1 MPGKLYVTGKR
12 SGNSRKR
19 TVVLLFL
26 SSLVVR
32 AAIWAILT
40 AWDSPL
46 LYDELSYYERAV
58 GFGNFLTGFLRGGDP
73 ALIDRALAYGQL
85 AYGEGVWPPF
95 HSLILSLGL
104 VFGED
109 PSHARFVV
117 VVLSALTTPLVYALT
132 LRLSTSKAAVCAALL
147 HLFYPSFIAFSY
159 YLWSETTYI
168 FLFVS
173 CAYLTILAIE
183 TRNPHRRL
191 RYAGISGC
199 VLGLCG
205 ITRAAA
211 APFFLVIPLSIV
223 LFSGKAPYRVRAAS
237 ICMVLCGI
245 IVLPWQVV
253 LAVNEERPVFF
264 STAGG
269 YNLYLGNN
277 PWISD
282 GLGSSWGDGRS
293 KCLVHQ
299 SIEEYAELHQV
310 NTDIAARTLALRYI
324 EQDIGKFFTRCFE
337 KLRMLWT
344 YDFFPLRHI
353 FHGGYPPVPD
363 TVVIVVWGVVF
374 FSHMMLVFLVIL
386 GLLGKDAEIS
396 HKGLILLWVI
406 VGMIPSLVT
415 ISMSRLHLPLLAVLL
430 PVAGHSLAHFKLC
443 WQKHFF
449 AAVLLFS
456 LFFLIIF
463 PTFEL
468 IMTYYLEPS
477 SYCGAIIKETD
488 QILHSRMVSCEEVVF
503 RFQGYKW

>member
-1 MPGKLYVTGKR
+1 MTGKR
-12 SGNSRKR
+12 SRNSRKR
-19 TVVLLFL
+19 TVVLIFL

-32 AAIWAILT
+32 AVIWAVLT
-40 AWDSPL
+40 VWNPPL
-46 LYDELSYYERAV
+46 LYDELSYYERAI
-58 GFGNFLTGFLRGGDP
+58 GFRNFLTGFLRGGG
-73 ALIDRALAYGQL
+73 ASLIDRALAYGQL
-85 AYGEGVWPPF
+85 AYGQGVWPPF

-109 PSHARFVV
+109 PAHARFVV
-117 VVLSALTTPLVYALT
+117 VVLSALTTPLVYVLT

-173 CAYLTILAIE
+173 CVYLTILAIE
-183 TRNPHRRL
+183 TQDPHRRL
-191 RYAGISGC
+191 RYAGITGC

-211 APFFLVIPLSIV
+211 SPFFLVVPLSIV
-223 LFSGKAPYRVRAAS
+223 LFSRKARYRVRAAF
-237 ICMVLCGI
+237 ICMFLCGVV
-245 IVLPWQVV
+245 VLPWQVV
-253 LAVNEERPVFF
+253 LAVNEERPVFI

-299 SIEEYAELHQV
+299 SIEEYAELYQV
-310 NTDIAARTLALRYI
+310 NAETAARTLALGYV
-324 EQDIGKFFTRCFE
+324 EQDIGEFFTRCFE

-363 TVVIVVWGVVF
+363 TVVIMVWGAVF
-374 FSHMMLVFLVIL
+374 LSYMLLIFLVIL
-386 GLLGKDAEIS
+386 GLLEKDVEIR
-396 HKGLILLWVI
+396 HKGLILIWVI
-406 VGMIPSLVT
+406 VGMIPPLVT
-415 ISMSRLHLPLLAVLL
+415 ISMSRLHLPMLAILL
-430 PVAGHSLAHFKLC
+430 PVAGHSLAHFRLS

-468 IMTYYLEPS
+468 IITYYLEPS
-477 SYCGAIIKETD
+477 SYCGAIIEKADET
-488 QILHSRMVSCEEVVF
+488 LHSRMASSDKVVF
-503 RFQGYKW
+503 RCQGSER